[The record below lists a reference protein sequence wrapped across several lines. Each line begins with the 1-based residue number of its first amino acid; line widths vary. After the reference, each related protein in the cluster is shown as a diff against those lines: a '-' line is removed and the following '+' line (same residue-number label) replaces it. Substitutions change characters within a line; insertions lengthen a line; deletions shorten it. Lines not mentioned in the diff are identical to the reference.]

1 MSTPISIRNIH
12 KRYGDVVIIPDLS
25 VDVQAGEFFTLLGP
39 SGCGK
44 TTMLRMIAGFI
55 EIERGTVSFGDK
67 IINDVPV
74 HRRDY
79 GMVFQNYAIFPSMTV
94 EGNVAFGLENRKV
107 SKADAEPRIVEMLTK
122 VRMEHLRKRHPE
134 NLSGGQQQRIALAR
148 AIVIRPKVLLM
159 DEPLS
164 NLDAKLRV
172 EIREVI
178 ADIQREVGITTIYVT
193 HDQEEALSVSDRIAV
208 MNLGQIQQVDAPEA
222 IYRRPYNLFV
232 ANFIGTSN
240 VFKGVVTGRTGATT
254 LITLDNGYAL
264 NMHDVRQDVENG
276 RRVVVSV
283 RPENIKL
290 RAEPTGLSGTVVLR
304 QFLGSHVQ
312 YNMESA
318 QQEHFAVSQN
328 ADFDTAL
335 HEIGAG
341 MHLDIDGKAA
351 NIFDEET
358 SITLMTG
365 VESNVVDP
373 AQAS

>member
-1 MSTPISIRNIH
+1 MSTAISIKNIH
-12 KRYGDVVIIPDLS
+12 KSYGDVVVIPDLS
-25 VDVQAGEFFTLLGP
+25 VDVREGEFFTLLGP

-55 EIERGTVSFGDK
+55 EIERGTVSFDRQV
-67 IINDVPV
+67 INNVPV

-94 EGNVAFGLENRKV
+94 EGNVGFGLENRKV
-107 SKADAEPRIVEMLTK
+107 PKGEAETRIVEMLSK

-208 MNLGQIQQVDAPEA
+208 MNLGEIQQVDAPEA

-240 VFKGVVTGRTGATT
+240 TFKGSVSGRSDGDSH
-254 LITLDNGYAL
+254 ITLDNGYRFTMLGLRA
-264 NMHDVRQDVENG
+264 DVTEGQ
-276 RRVVVSV
+276 RVIASV
-283 RPENIKL
+283 RPENLKL
-290 RAEPTGLSGTVVLR
+290 CREPTGFSATVYLR
-304 QFLGSHVQ
+304 QFLGAHVQ
-312 YNMESA
+312 YNMETA
-318 QQEHFAVSQN
+318 GGERFAVSQG
-328 ADFDTAL
+328 ADFDTEL
-335 HEIGAG
+335 LEIGDTV
-341 MHLDIDGKAA
+341 HLDIDGRAA
-351 NIFDEET
+351 NVFDEAT
-358 SITLMTG
+358 AVTLMKG
-365 VESNVVDP
+365 VGSNV
-373 AQAS
+373 ASAATTA